1 VYLLRVA
8 TRALQFTKPS
18 ANMPTV
24 PSPPPA
30 ETKTEKPSPWA
41 EPDPLEAINGMV
53 VSDHEFTQVAQLAAE
68 PLSDAALATPTP
80 QAVEVQLE

>member
-1 VYLLRVA
+1 VYLLRVVE
-8 TRALQFTKPS
+8 RKP
-18 ANMPTV
+18 NIPTV

-41 EPDPLEAINGMV
+41 EPDPLEAISGMV

-68 PLSDAALATPTP
+68 PNSEDALDTATPL
-80 QAVEVQLE
+80 AVEVQQA

>member
-8 TRALQFTKPS
+8 ESALQFTKPN
-18 ANMPTV
+18 ANIPTV

-30 ETKTEKPSPWA
+30 ETKTENPSPWA

-53 VSDHEFTQVAQLAAE
+53 V
-68 PLSDAALATPTP
+68 P
-80 QAVEVQLE
+80 